1 MTSAMDETPGSE
13 HLAARIGVEKAGGDF
28 EAAPRHG
35 QNFSVAVD
43 AVISAH
49 PAETFAA
56 LTQDVE
62 RRVRR
67 MTRGEL
73 IALWQRRWRRLPPKG
88 LSRRLLEYNAAW
100 QIQAEQFGDLDADT
114 KRRLA
119 LLAQQAGQE
128 PRVAGV
134 EDADRTAC
142 DPPPRHKRLSPGNRL
157 IRQWGGHSHIVEVV
171 EDGFTWQGTRFT
183 SLSAIARE
191 ITGAHWTGPRFFGLR
206 ARSDQDHRAKSTM
219 ENTSTSHRAKPR
231 IADQD
236 DPDA

>member
-1 MTSAMDETPGSE
+1 MDEPPRSE
-13 HLAARIGVEKAGGDF
+13 YLVARDGVEKAGGGFD
-28 EAAPRHG
+28 AVPRKG
-35 QNFSVAVD
+35 QKFSVAVD
-43 AVISAH
+43 AAISTH
-49 PAETFAA
+49 LVEPSTDE
-56 LTQDVE
+56 TQDLE

-128 PRVAGV
+128 RRVAGV

-171 EDGFTWQGTRFT
+171 EDGFTWQGKRFT

-191 ITGAHWTGPRFFGLR
+191 ITGARWSGPRFFGLR
-206 ARSDQDHRAKSTM
+206 AGSDQDHRAKSAM
-219 ENTSTSHRAKPR
+219 ENASTSHRANP
-231 IADQD
+231 IASTRGE
-236 DPDA
+236 PNA